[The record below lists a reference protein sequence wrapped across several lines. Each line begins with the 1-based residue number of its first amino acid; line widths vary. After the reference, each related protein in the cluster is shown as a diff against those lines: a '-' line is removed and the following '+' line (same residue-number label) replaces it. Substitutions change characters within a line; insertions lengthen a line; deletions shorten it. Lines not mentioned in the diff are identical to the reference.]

1 MEETQRWPSIS
12 NIRDFKGLEEDVK
25 GSSEGCKEKKG
36 NLGWSFQAC
45 PIWWRGEAAKC
56 EYVWSE
62 RQQLPLSAGVP
73 SDRDLTSSWCEAVSC
88 SNEVA
93 SSDSRYSRLE
103 KRDMTVA
110 YFWKVHMKRKLG
122 CPFKN
127 LSLRMVLGMCIFFLL
142 CTSKLAF
149 LDEQL

>member
-12 NIRDFKGLEEDVK
+12 YITDFKGLEEDVR
-25 GSSEGCKEKKG
+25 GSSEGCEEKKG

-62 RQQLPLSAGVP
+62 TQQLPLSAGVP

-93 SSDSRYSRLE
+93 SSDSKVLTAGKTWHDSGLFLKSPHE
-103 KRDMTVA
+103 KKTGM
-110 YFWKVHMKRKLG
+110 
-122 CPFKN
+122 PFK
-127 LSLRMVLGMCIFFLL
+127 SLRMVLGMCIFFLP
-142 CTSKLAF
+142 CKSKLAF